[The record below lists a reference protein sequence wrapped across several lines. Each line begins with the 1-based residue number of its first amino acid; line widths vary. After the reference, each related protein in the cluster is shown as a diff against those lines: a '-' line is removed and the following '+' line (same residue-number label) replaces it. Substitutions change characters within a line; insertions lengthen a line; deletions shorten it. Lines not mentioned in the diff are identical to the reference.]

1 MKTRSVLLS
10 GRLLCGGAQQ
20 ACCPWRVQTGTLQVP
35 SLVQAKW
42 IRSNGLA
49 CHFSLLVHSSRL
61 MPGTSQRC
69 SVACAKSGQ
78 AGHQELARARLYHS
92 TKVVAHEARRVK
104 EAVRGNEKNDQGKS
118 DDEANHREALNVT
131 YLGLGKNII
140 LCVGKGVF
148 GVTANSSALIADAI
162 HSLSDMVADLVALAT
177 LKVAHL
183 PADKKY
189 PYGHGKFES
198 IGALC
203 VSSMLVAA
211 GGGLAY
217 HSIELLQAIEGAAVP
232 TAAALWISLAAIG
245 LNEALF
251 HITLRA
257 GNRAR
262 SQTVI
267 ANAWHHR
274 SDALSSV
281 VAMVGIGAAMSGYPI
296 MDPIAAGVV
305 GLMIAKTGGEMV
317 VQSVRELTD
326 ANEED
331 FIEAL
336 AETIGTVPGVAR
348 IQAVRHRRMGPYH
361 IVDAQI
367 EVQCEL
373 SVSAASQVADSA
385 RAAVKREMPE
395 VTEMIVHISP
405 AYQDNSSVRGG
416 GRKGLEFHRPHE
428 EIETDVR
435 RVVATIPDVK
445 GVAHVL
451 VHYIGGR
458 IQVRCEIVLDDQLQ
472 IRQANSIARHVRKV
486 IERELPDVSHADIH
500 LELEDHCWGQCGQS
514 LGPACAIAAKAE
526 KLNKPKAE
534 EEAAK
539 TSERRAAS
547 M

>member
-1 MKTRSVLLS
+1 MAPKARNEGCESARVQERRTTRDKQPACTPMKAKSVYLTGKLI
-10 GRLLCGGAQQ
+10 CGGTSVSRSM
-20 ACCPWRVQTGTLQVP
+20 RVTPQLTAIVHP
-35 SLVQAKW
+35 KW
-42 IRSNGLA
+42 IRGGRSRPQEA
-49 CHFSLLVHSSRL
+49 TRERWFHSSRVL
-61 MPGTSQRC
+61 GHDVRKIKD
-69 SVACAKSGQ
+69 VAREDAKG
-78 AGHQELARARLYHS
+78 E
-92 TKVVAHEARRVK
+92 E
-104 EAVRGNEKNDQGKS
+104 GKP

-131 YLGLGKNII
+131 YLGLGKNIV

-217 HSIELLQAIEGAAVP
+217 HSVELLQAVEGAAVP
-232 TAAALWISLAAIG
+232 TAAALWISMAAIG

-251 HITLRA
+251 HITLKA

-317 VQSVRELTD
+317 LQSVRELTD

-336 AETIGTVPGVAR
+336 AETIGAVPGVSR

-395 VTEMIVHISP
+395 V
-405 AYQDNSSVRGG
+405 
-416 GRKGLEFHRPHE
+416 
-428 EIETDVR
+428 
-435 RVVATIPDVK
+435 
-445 GVAHVL
+445 VL
-451 VHYIGGR
+451 
-458 IQVRCEIVLDDQLQ
+458 
-472 IRQANSIARHVRKV
+472 QALLAR
-486 IERELPDVSHADIH
+486 L
-500 LELEDHCWGQCGQS
+500 
-514 LGPACAIAAKAE
+514 
-526 KLNKPKAE
+526 
-534 EEAAK
+534 
-539 TSERRAAS
+539 T
-547 M
+547 